1 LRWRSLPFQGAAWT
15 ADADITKVEFSA
27 DGGETWHITRLKGE
41 PSRNAWRFWEYD
53 WETPAIRGKATLMA
67 KATDSLG
74 RTQPI
79 DRDENR
85 GGYIVNHIMPIEVDV
100 R

>member
-1 LRWRSLPFQGAAWT
+1 MLPAA
-15 ADADITKVEFSA
+15 AGN
-27 DGGETWHITRLKGE
+27 GGYG
-41 PSRNAWRFWEYD
+41 
-53 WETPAIRGKATLMA
+53 MA

-74 RTQPI
+74 RTQPV

-85 GGYIVNHIMPIEVDV
+85 GGYIVNHVLPMEIDV